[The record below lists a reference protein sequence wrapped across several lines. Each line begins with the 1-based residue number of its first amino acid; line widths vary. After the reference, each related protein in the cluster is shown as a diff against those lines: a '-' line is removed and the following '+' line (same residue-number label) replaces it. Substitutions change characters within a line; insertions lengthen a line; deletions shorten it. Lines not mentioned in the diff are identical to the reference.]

1 MSIIQKIKKSLLGE
15 KPDFKSLIANGAVVI
30 DVRTPQEFQGGH
42 FEKSKNIPLS
52 TINQKINTL
61 KGKEVILVCRSGM
74 RAAQA
79 RGILMNQGIKAHNAG
94 AWQNL
99 YR

>member
-1 MSIIQKIKKSLLGE
+1 MSIIKNIKKSLFGE
-15 KPDFKSLIANGAVVI
+15 RPDFKSLIANGAMVI
-30 DVRTPQEFQGGH
+30 DVRTPQEFKGGH
-42 FEKSKNIPLS
+42 FKGSKNIPLP
-52 TINQKINTL
+52 TINQQINKL
-61 KGKEVILVCRSGM
+61 KNKEVILVCRSGM

-79 RGILMNQGIKAHNAG
+79 RGILKSQGIIAHNAG